1 MIASIEKWLNN
12 SMLDNLNWSI
22 ILMIIVL
29 VLSCYTGI
37 KIIDMLFSENKNKK
51 KNSLF

>member
-1 MIASIEKWLNN
+1 
-12 SMLDNLNWSI
+12 MLDNLNWNTI
-22 ILMIIVL
+22 GMLIVL
-29 VLSCYTGI
+29 FASCYISI